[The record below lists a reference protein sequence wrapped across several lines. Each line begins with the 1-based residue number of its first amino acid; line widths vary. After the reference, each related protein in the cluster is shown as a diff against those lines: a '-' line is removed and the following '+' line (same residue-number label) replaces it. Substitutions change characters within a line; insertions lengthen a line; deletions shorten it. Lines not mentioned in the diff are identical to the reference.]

1 MQSGLGFQAMG
12 DVNSPAI
19 VFLHGGGVSGWM
31 WEPVARRLADR
42 FYCLMPDL
50 PEFGRSREIKPL
62 TIRGAAGL
70 AADLIRA
77 QVPGGR
83 AAVVGVSEGAQIAV
97 QILAENPG
105 AVERAIISSA
115 LLRPLWFSGLLSE
128 GFIRW
133 SFRVSVP
140 PYRNCDAWIRL
151 NMKYSAGI
159 PEIYFPQFKAEFQ
172 QLTEDGFTH
181 VMLENQKFR
190 QPAGLENCTSEVLV
204 CVGRR
209 EYGAMQD
216 SARDLLGVLPNSRG
230 VRVDLGRKGSLAGE
244 HNWPLTEPDLFART
258 AAAFLQGQALPD
270 ELTPLEK

>member
-70 AADLIRA
+70 VADLIRA

-97 QILAENPG
+97 QMLAENPG

>member
-1 MQSGLGFQAMG
+1 MQSGLGFQVMG
-12 DVNSPAI
+12 DVGSPAI

-31 WEPVARRLADR
+31 WEPVASRLADR
-42 FYCLMPDL
+42 FYCLIPDL

-70 AADLIRA
+70 TADLIRE

-97 QILAENPG
+97 QMLAEHPG
-105 AVERAIISSA
+105 VVERAVISSA
-115 LLRPLWFSGLLSE
+115 LLRPIWFSGLLTE
-128 GFIRW
+128 GLIRW

-140 PYRNCDAWIRL
+140 PYRNSDGWIRL

-159 PEIYFPQFKAEFQ
+159 PETYFPQFKTEFQ

-181 VMLENQKFR
+181 LMLENQRFR
-190 QPAGLENCTSEVLV
+190 QPAGLEKCTSEVLV

-209 EYGAMQD
+209 EYGAMQA
-216 SARDLLGVLPNSRG
+216 SARDLLQVLPNSRG
-230 VRVDLGRKGSLAGE
+230 VRVDLGRKSSLASE
-244 HNWPLTEPDLFART
+244 HNWPLTEPDLFARMV
-258 AAAFLQGQALPD
+258 AAFLQGQALPG
-270 ELTPLEK
+270 ELTLLEK

>member
-1 MQSGLGFQAMG
+1 MQSGLGFQALG
-12 DVNSPAI
+12 DVRSPAI

-31 WEPVARRLADR
+31 WEPVASRLADR
-42 FYCLMPDL
+42 FYCLIPDL

-70 AADLIRA
+70 TADLIRE

-97 QILAENPG
+97 QMLAEHPG
-105 AVERAIISSA
+105 VVERAVISSA
-115 LLRPLWFSGLLSE
+115 LLRPIWFSGLLTE
-128 GFIRW
+128 GLIRW

-140 PYRNCDAWIRL
+140 PYRNSDGWIRL

-159 PEIYFPQFKAEFQ
+159 PETYFPQFKTEFQ

-181 VMLENQKFR
+181 LMLENQRFR
-190 QPAGLENCTSEVLV
+190 QPAGLEKCTSEVLV

-209 EYGAMQD
+209 EYGAMQA
-216 SARDLLGVLPNSRG
+216 SARDLLQVLPNSRG
-230 VRVDLGRKGSLAGE
+230 VRVDLGRKGSLASE
-244 HNWPLTEPDLFART
+244 HNWPLTEPDLFARSV
-258 AAAFLQGQALPD
+258 AAFLQGQALPG
-270 ELTPLEK
+270 ELTLLEK